1 MSDAV
6 GWTVDRETHPDCMHV
21 TCNAES
27 DRLVQLGEGSWR
39 VYCTECLDALD
50 DVYVANHPRSA
61 DGVGITLDVVK
72 QSQLTDLVEDDD

>member
-21 TCNAES
+21 TCDAES
-27 DRLVQLGEGSWR
+27 DRLVQLVGGSWR
-39 VYCTECLDALD
+39 IYCDDCLDALD
-50 DVYVANHPRSA
+50 DVYVADRPRSE

-72 QSQLTDLVEDDD
+72 QSQLTDLVEEDS